1 MIEQRVFSS
10 RVKTF
15 IDYYR
20 LSFHFCLKERV
31 LRVKGDRQTNISW
44 AKRRAREN
52 KEFLCTWLRI
62 FVILEK
68 IRQFRPRLRKWTEVG
83 LVKYLEK
90 SQEMRRGGG
99 IKTDNEGERSC

>member
-1 MIEQRVFSS
+1 MFSS

-62 FVILEK
+62 CCDIGEDK
-68 IRQFRPRLRKWTEVG
+68 TIETKAEEVD
-83 LVKYLEK
+83 
-90 SQEMRRGGG
+90 GGG
-99 IKTDNEGERSC
+99 PG